1 MKTSSV
7 DPNHQVVAV
16 RPEVCR
22 GDDDRKHPVLVRL
35 GDGSDVTA
43 EDLMAL
49 IDAGAAYHMI
59 PPQGAPAYEGHLASG
74 GLPLILQTRTCELCK
89 KKVLFA

>member
-1 MKTSSV
+1 MAV

-16 RPEVCR
+16 RPEYCN
-22 GDDDRKHPVLVRL
+22 GAGPARKHTVFVRL

-43 EDLMAL
+43 EDLIAL
-49 IDAGAAYHMI
+49 IEAGAAYHMI
-59 PPQGAPAYEGHLASG
+59 PPEGAPAYEAHLASG
-74 GLPLILQTRTCELCK
+74 GLPLILQVRVCDLCF